1 MSRGISAQDRHK
13 SVNAKGGFWFATY
26 KGGMSAELFVAIQ
39 YADGHRKE
47 PLLLFLDSLP
57 AHQAKVVLS
66 NRHLGGDARGLPF
79 KPGLERQ
86 HLSPF
91 LACRAAFVGA
101 AAPGRLLDR
110 IGQRCAQEPR
120 WLSERGR
127 PRRGQRTATADGP
140 FRGLLGLSPS
150 LRPANCSPRKA
161 PFVFLA
167 TLHGPG

>member
-1 MSRGISAQDRHK
+1 
-13 SVNAKGGFWFATY
+13 
-26 KGGMSAELFVAIQ
+26 MSAELFVAIQ

-47 PLLLFLDSLP
+47 PLFLVLDSLP

-66 NRHLGGDARGLPF
+66 NRHLGGDAPGLPF
-79 KPGLERQ
+79 KPARQ

-140 FRGLLGLSPS
+140 LLGLSPS
-150 LRPANCSPRKA
+150 LRPANCAPRKA